1 MRGTPNPVVD
11 RVAGW
16 LDGSN
21 PRATARAGWAA
32 VVAVV
37 LALGWSVTAPDGTPG
52 RLPDD
57 RGAAT
62 APDSSAAVGPTAP
75 KCWPESGLST
85 PRPAGLAAVSTGPVH
100 PDDVVESTR
109 WGRLGSRGLW
119 GVAAVAECNV
129 VRLDA
134 VWFEPGGRKHRH
146 RIDGSGPAATGV
158 VADGLDGAIAIY
170 SVGVD
175 AAGRL
180 AAQLHIS
187 TDWGLTWQER
197 EVPAS
202 AEPDVRAGQLS
213 AQWERWPVL
222 DG

>member
-1 MRGTPNPVVD
+1 MD

-21 PRATARAGWAA
+21 PRATRRFGWAA
-32 VVAVV
+32 VAAVALALAWPFSASDGVAPHAAGPASDVGTAPTAVV
-37 LALGWSVTAPDGTPG
+37 PRAPE
-52 RLPDD
+52 
-57 RGAAT
+57 
-62 APDSSAAVGPTAP
+62 
-75 KCWPESGLST
+75 CWPESGRAST
-85 PRPAGLAAVSTGPVH
+85 RPPGLAAVSTSPVD
-100 PDDVVESTR
+100 PNDVVESTR

-134 VWFEPGGRKHRH
+134 VWFEPGGRKQRH

-175 AAGRL
+175 GTGRL
-180 AAQLHIS
+180 AARLHIS
-187 TDWGLTWQER
+187 TDWGRTWQQR

-202 AEPDVRAGQLS
+202 AEPDVRAGQLP
-213 AQWERWPVL
+213 AQWERWRVL

>member
-1 MRGTPNPVVD
+1 MRGTPSPVLD

-16 LDGSN
+16 LDGSD
-21 PRATARAGWAA
+21 PRATRWAGWV
-32 VVAVV
+32 VVAA
-37 LALGWSVTAPDGTPG
+37 LAIALGRAFVAPDGAPAVA
-52 RLPDD
+52 PSD
-57 RGAAT
+57 RGSVQT
-62 APDSSAAVGPTAP
+62 TGGDGTTGPRAPA
-75 KCWPESGLST
+75 CWPESG
-85 PRPAGLAAVSTGPVH
+85 RPITRPPGLAAVSTGPVH
-100 PDDVVESTR
+100 PNDVVESTR

-134 VWFEPGGRKHRH
+134 VWFEPGGRKQRH

-175 AAGRL
+175 GAGRL

-187 TDWGLTWQER
+187 TDWGRTWQQR

-202 AEPDVRAGQLS
+202 AEPDVRAGLLP
-213 AQWERWPVL
+213 AQWERWRVV

>member
-32 VVAVV
+32 VVAVT
-37 LALGWSVTAPDGTPG
+37 LAIGWSVAAPEGTPG

-57 RGAAT
+57 RRTAT
-62 APDSSAAVGPTAP
+62 APDTSAVVPRAP
-75 KCWPESGLST
+75 DCWPESG
-85 PRPAGLAAVSTGPVH
+85 RPNTRPPGLAAVSTSPVD
-100 PDDVVESTR
+100 PNDVVESTR

-134 VWFEPGGRKHRH
+134 VWFEPGGRKQRH

-175 AAGRL
+175 GAGRL
-180 AAQLHIS
+180 AARLHIS
-187 TDWGLTWQER
+187 TDWGRTWQQR
-197 EVPAS
+197 EVPTS

-222 DG
+222 AG